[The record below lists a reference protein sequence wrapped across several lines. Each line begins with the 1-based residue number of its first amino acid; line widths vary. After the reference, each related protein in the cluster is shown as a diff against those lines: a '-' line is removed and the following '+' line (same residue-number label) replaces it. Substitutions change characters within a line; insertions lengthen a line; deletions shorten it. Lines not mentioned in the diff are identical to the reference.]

1 MTKMTF
7 ETVKTE
13 VLELELNYGQT
24 DKKCAQD
31 LISNTEN
38 AVRHLDTKLLIALAY
53 KKISQIK
60 NWNTINILHKWQSHI
75 IKQICRKLIKIITTK
90 ADKGRTVVIL
100 DKDAYQQ
107 KVKTFVKE
115 NHFTKMYNDPTDVY
129 KKINTIAVHYIP
141 PTWETSYASAGQ
153 DHIGSHIV
161 KDVCMHNTENMNN
174 WEL

>member
-60 NWNTINILHKWQSHI
+60 N
-75 IKQICRKLIKIITTK
+75 
-90 ADKGRTVVIL
+90 
-100 DKDAYQQ
+100 
-107 KVKTFVKE
+107 
-115 NHFTKMYNDPTDVY
+115 
-129 KKINTIAVHYIP
+129 
-141 PTWETSYASAGQ
+141 
-153 DHIGSHIV
+153 
-161 KDVCMHNTENMNN
+161 
-174 WEL
+174 